1 MIELEGICRT
11 FDVGGRPVY
20 ALVDVD
26 ETIQTG
32 EHVAVMGPSG
42 SGKSTLL
49 NIIGCLDRAT
59 AGAYRLDGMEV
70 DTLSENALSDVR
82 RHKIGFVFQSYHL
95 VPRLDARGNVEL
107 PMVFAGVPRAERRER
122 VAAALDAVGMAD
134 RADHR
139 PDQLSGGERQRVA
152 IARATVMGPKI
163 LLADEPTGN
172 LDSASG
178 TQVLELL
185 DRMNDAGLTLLVVTH
200 NPDVGRRADRVL
212 QMFDGRI
219 VSRVAGSELPRT
231 LGIAATVPATG
242 PGAEA

>member
-1 MIELEGICRT
+1 LIELEGIGRT

-20 ALVDVD
+20 ALVDVH

-49 NIIGCLDRAT
+49 NIIGCLDRPT

-70 DTLSENALSDVR
+70 EALSENALSDVR
-82 RHKIGFVFQSYHL
+82 RYKIGFVFQSYHL
-95 VPRLDARGNVEL
+95 VPRLDASGNVEL

-122 VAAALDAVGMAD
+122 VAAALDAVGMVD

-172 LDSASG
+172 LDAAMG
-178 TQVLELL
+178 RDILDLLFELARRRGKTML
-185 DRMNDAGLTLLVVTH
+185 MATH
-200 NPDVGRRADRVL
+200 SHEVATCADRVL
-212 QMFDGRI
+212 
-219 VSRVAGSELPRT
+219 RVHDHTLVEISKDEL
-231 LGIAATVPATG
+231 
-242 PGAEA
+242 